1 MWAALARF
9 ILRNR
14 LAILSAFTLITIFF
28 AYQASFVQIT
38 YEFTSLLP
46 KEDSA
51 AINYANFKKQFGED
65 GNVMVIGLDDTDI
78 FELEKFND
86 WYDLTYDI
94 KQVDGI
100 QEVVSIARVFNL
112 TANDSIEQFEFKPLI
127 SEKPHTQ
134 LQLDSIKAAI
144 FNLPFYNGFLFNK
157 ESHATLMAITFDKY
171 KLNTKTR
178 LSIVDSIKVK
188 TDVFEKKYKQTLHY
202 SGLPYIRTNIARK
215 IASEMVLFLGLAFLV
230 TLVILSIFFRSFYP
244 VIFSLLII
252 VIGVIW
258 SFGTIYLLGYKISA
272 LSGLIPPL
280 IIVIGIPN
288 CILLL
293 NKYHTEINK
302 HGNKIK
308 ALSRMVEKI
317 GISTFF
323 ANVTTSIGFGVF
335 YFTHS
340 QILVEFGLVTALNV
354 MGTYLTSLFLIP
366 IIFSYLPAP
375 KEKQTS
381 HLDGK
386 RINSILTTIDYWV
399 HHYRK
404 RIYISVVVII
414 LISVIGILK
423 INIIGF
429 VVDDLPKNDPIYV
442 DLKYFETN
450 YHGVLPFEITVDTR
464 KKGAALSLTTLYK
477 INKLQK
483 ELKKYDEF
491 SKPVSVVEAIKFS
504 YQAYKGGEPKYYILP
519 NGLEL
524 GKMSSYFVNSK
535 QKKQGMFKAFIDSNR
550 QITRISVQMADVGS
564 IRMKELVKEIRPKV
578 DSIFDPAKYDVN
590 LNGNSL
596 MFLKGNNYLVKNLQE
611 SVLLAIFL
619 ISLVMITLFAS
630 FRMVVI
636 SVLPSI
642 VPLIITAGLMGYFHI
657 PLKPSTILIF
667 SIAFGIASD
676 GNMYFLTKYKQE
688 LRNHQFSI
696 SKTVSLT
703 IRETGVSMIYTA
715 IILFCGFGIFS
726 ASSFGGTAALGILI
740 SLTLLISYCSN
751 LILLPCFLLSLE
763 KNLTRKALT
772 KESLFQL
779 YDEDEDIELEHLE
792 IKKTTKEE

>member
-404 RIYISVVVII
+404 RIYISVVVVI
-414 LISVIGILK
+414 LISVLGILK

>member
-1 MWAALARF
+1 MWAAIARF
-9 ILRNR
+9 ALRNR
-14 LAILSAFTLITIFF
+14 LGILITFSLITSFF

-38 YEFTSLLP
+38 YEFAHLLP
-46 KEDSA
+46 QSDSA
-51 AINYANFKKQFGED
+51 AIDYTNFKKQFGED
-65 GNVMVIGLDDTDI
+65 GNVMVVGIDDDKL

-86 WYDLTYDI
+86 WYDLTYAI
-94 KQVDGI
+94 KKIDGI
-100 QEVVSIARVFNL
+100 QEVVSVARVFNL
-112 TANDSIEQFEFKPLI
+112 NADDSLEQFIFKPIL
-127 SEKPHTQ
+127 SEKPKSQ
-134 LQLDSIKAAI
+134 QELDSIHKLI
-144 FNLPFYNGFLFNK
+144 YSLPFYNGFLYNK
-157 ESHATLMAITFDKY
+157 ETHATLMAITFDKV

-178 LSIVDSIKVK
+178 LSIVDSIKSK
-188 TDVFEKKYKQTLHY
+188 TAQFELKYGKNMHY

-230 TLVILSIFFRSFYP
+230 TLIILSIFFRSFYP
-244 VIFSLLII
+244 VIFSLLVII
-252 VIGVIW
+252 IGVIW
-258 SFGTIYLLGYKISA
+258 AFGTIQLFGYKITA

-293 NKYHTEINK
+293 NKFHTEINK
-302 HGNKIK
+302 HGNKMK

-317 GISTFF
+317 GVSTFF

-354 MGTYLTSLFLIP
+354 MGTYLCSLLLIP
-366 IIFSYLPAP
+366 AIFSYLPIPNA
-375 KEKQTS
+375 KHTK
-381 HLDGK
+381 HLDSKVITGMLK
-386 RINSILTTIDYWV
+386 KIDYWV

-404 RIYISVVVII
+404 PIYLFVI
-414 LISVIGILK
+414 LILFVAAYGVSKIKVIGY
-423 INIIGF
+423 
-429 VVDDLPKNDPIYV
+429 VVDDLPKDDPIYV
-442 DLKYFETN
+442 DLKYFEKN
-450 YHGVLPFEITVDTR
+450 YHGVLPFEITVDTK
-464 KKGAALSLTTLYK
+464 KKGAALSLSTLYK

-483 ELKKYDEF
+483 ELKQYAEF
-491 SKPVSVVEAIKFS
+491 SRPVSVVEAIKFS
-504 YQAYKGGEPKYYILP
+504 YQAYQGGNPKYYILP
-519 NGLEL
+519 SGLEL
-524 GKMSSYFVNSK
+524 NKMSAYFLHSK

-564 IRMKELVKEIRPKV
+564 VRMKELVQEIKPKV
-578 DSIFDPAKYDVN
+578 DSIFPPDTYQVK

-619 ISLVMITLFAS
+619 ISLVMVTLFAS
-630 FRMVVI
+630 FRMVII

-642 VPLIITAGLMGYFHI
+642 VPLIITAGLIGYFHI

-688 LRNHQFSI
+688 LKNNQFSI

-715 IILFCGFGIFS
+715 IILFCGFGIFA
-726 ASSFGGTAALGILI
+726 ASSFGGTASLGILI
-740 SLTLLISYCSN
+740 SFTLLISYCSN

-763 KNLTRKALT
+763 KRLTLKAFT
-772 KESLFQL
+772 KEPLFQL

-792 IKKTTKEE
+792 IEKPKD

>member
-14 LAILSAFTLITIFF
+14 LAILSAFTCFTLFF

-65 GNVMVIGLDDTDI
+65 GNVMVIGIDDTTI
-78 FELEKFND
+78 FQLEKFND
-86 WYDLTYDI
+86 WYDLTYGI
-94 KQVDGI
+94 KQIDGI

-112 TANDSIEQFEFKPLI
+112 TANDSLEQFEFKPLI
-127 SEKPHTQ
+127 SEKPRNQ
-134 LQLDSIKAAI
+134 LQLDSLKAAI
-144 FNLPFYNGFLFNK
+144 FNLPFYNGFLINK
-157 ESHATLMAITFDKY
+157 ESHATLMAITFDKF

-178 LSIVDSIKVK
+178 LSIVDSIKVR

-230 TLVILSIFFRSFYP
+230 TLIILSIFFRSFYP

-258 SFGTIYLLGYKISA
+258 SFGTIYLMGYKISA

-366 IIFSYLPAP
+366 IIFSYLPVP
-375 KEKQTS
+375 KDKQTS
-381 HLDGK
+381 HLEGK
-386 RINSILTTIDYWV
+386 RITGILNTIDYWV

-404 RIYISVVVII
+404 RIYISVVVVI
-414 LISVIGILK
+414 LISIIGISK
-423 INIIGF
+423 INIIGY

-763 KNLTRKALT
+763 KSLTRKALT

-779 YDEDEDIELEHLE
+779 YDEEEDIELEHLE
-792 IKKTTKEE
+792 IKKTNKEV

>member
-1 MWAALARF
+1 MWAALAR
-9 ILRNR
+9 ITLRNR
-14 LAILSAFTLITIFF
+14 LAILSVFAVITAFL
-28 AYQASFVQIT
+28 AYQASFVKIT
-38 YEFTSLLP
+38 YEFSQLLP
-46 KEDSA
+46 KNDST
-51 AINYANFKKQFGED
+51 AINYLEFKKQFGED
-65 GNVMVIGLDDTDI
+65 GSVMVLGIDEKDL
-78 FELEKFND
+78 FQLEKFQD
-86 WYDLTYDI
+86 WYDLTYHI
-94 KQVDGI
+94 KKIDGI
-100 QEVVSIARVFNL
+100 QEVVSVARLFNL
-112 TANDSIEQFEFKPLI
+112 TANDSLEQFQFSPIIAERPK
-127 SEKPHTQ
+127 TQ
-134 LQLDSIKAAI
+134 QVVDSIKKI
-144 FNLPFYNGFLFNK
+144 IYRLPFYSGFIYNK
-157 ESHATLMAITFDKY
+157 ESNATLMAITFDKT
-171 KLNTKTR
+171 KLNTKSR
-178 LSIVDSIKVK
+178 LSIVDSIKVY
-188 TDVFEKKYKQTLHY
+188 TTAFEQKYKQELHY

-230 TLVILSIFFRSFYP
+230 TLIILSIFFRSFYP
-244 VIFSLLII
+244 VVISLFVI
-252 VIGVIW
+252 VIGVVW
-258 SFGTIYLLGYKISA
+258 SFGTIHLLGFKITA

-308 ALSRMVEKI
+308 GLSRMVEKI
-317 GISTFF
+317 GVSTFF

-340 QILVEFGLVTALNV
+340 QILVEFGLVTAINV
-354 MGTYLTSLFLIP
+354 MGTYLTSLLLIP

-375 KEKQTS
+375 KAKHTS
-381 HLDGK
+381 HLEAK
-386 RINSILTTIDYWV
+386 RITKILAGIDYWV
-399 HHYRK
+399 HHYRP
-404 RIYISVVVII
+404 RIYFVVIVI
-414 LISVIGILK
+414 VLIAAYGVSKINVIGY
-423 INIIGF
+423 
-429 VVDDLPKNDPIYV
+429 VVDDLPKKDPIYV
-442 DLKYFETN
+442 DLKYFESN
-450 YHGVLPFEITVDTR
+450 YHGVLPFEITIDTK
-464 KKGAALSLTTLYK
+464 KKGGALSLTTLYK

-483 ELKKYDEF
+483 ELKKYEEF

-504 YQAYKGGEPKYYILP
+504 YQAYQGGDPKYFILP

-524 GKMSSYFVNSK
+524 GKMSNYFVNSK

-550 QITRISVQMADVGS
+550 QITRVSVQMADVGS
-564 IRMKELVKEIRPKV
+564 VRMRELVKEISPKI
-578 DSIFDPAKYDVN
+578 DSIFDPQKYDVN
-590 LNGNSL
+590 LNGSSL

-619 ISLVMITLFAS
+619 ISLVMISLFAS
-630 FRMVVI
+630 VRMVII
-636 SVLPSI
+636 SVLPSVI
-642 VPLIITAGLMGYFHI
+642 PLIITAGLMGYFNI

-688 LRNHQFSI
+688 LKNQQFSI

-763 KNLTRKALT
+763 KRLTIKAFL
-772 KESLFQL
+772 KEPLFQI
-779 YDEDEDIELEHLE
+779 YDEEEDIELENLE
-792 IKKTTKEE
+792 IEKPKE